1 MNVKILTAGE
11 CAVSV
16 QMGDE
21 INLEVNRLVRMLS
34 HELEIHPIE
43 GVTETVPTYASL
55 MIHYRPEIIL
65 YARLREELSIRL
77 KAVEALLEKT
87 GMTLENTAGRKEI
100 VKEIPVCYGGELGPD
115 LEDCAAFEGV
125 SVKELIRMH
134 SSHDYYVYM
143 LGFAP
148 GHAYMARFEEPFH
161 FKRRETP
168 RVRIEARSIVAQEN
182 LSNLIPFEQPCG
194 WNVIARTPLNI
205 CDYRR
210 KDPFL
215 VHPGE
220 WVRYIPVNFDE
231 YKKIEKADQKGA
243 YVVKTYEKAVR

>member
-1 MNVKILTAGE
+1 MIGEVNVNVKILTAGE

-115 LEDCAAFEGV
+115 LEDCAAFEGI
-125 SVKELIRMH
+125 SV
-134 SSHDYYVYM
+134 
-143 LGFAP
+143 
-148 GHAYMARFEEPFH
+148 
-161 FKRRETP
+161 
-168 RVRIEARSIVAQEN
+168 
-182 LSNLIPFEQPCG
+182 
-194 WNVIARTPLNI
+194 
-205 CDYRR
+205 
-210 KDPFL
+210 
-215 VHPGE
+215 
-220 WVRYIPVNFDE
+220 
-231 YKKIEKADQKGA
+231 
-243 YVVKTYEKAVR
+243 

>member
-115 LEDCAAFEGV
+115 LED
-125 SVKELIRMH
+125 
-134 SSHDYYVYM
+134 
-143 LGFAP
+143 
-148 GHAYMARFEEPFH
+148 
-161 FKRRETP
+161 
-168 RVRIEARSIVAQEN
+168 
-182 LSNLIPFEQPCG
+182 
-194 WNVIARTPLNI
+194 
-205 CDYRR
+205 
-210 KDPFL
+210 
-215 VHPGE
+215 
-220 WVRYIPVNFDE
+220 
-231 YKKIEKADQKGA
+231 
-243 YVVKTYEKAVR
+243 